1 MARQRF
7 LITLRWSDMD
17 AYGHVNNVQFLRLL
31 EDARVLAFHGHDP
44 EGEDN
49 DLLSTGLIVAR
60 HEIDYLTPLH
70 YRPDPVAIDLWVSSI
85 AGAHFDMDY
94 EVLDD
99 GGRPVVYARAQ
110 STMVAYTLATGRPRR
125 FTSAERELLRDWQ
138 DAPIRLRSHRRGRRG
153 AQPDTPPARG
163 ETGHR
168 DGDPHP

>member
-1 MARQRF
+1 MSRQRF

-44 EGEDN
+44 EDADN

-70 YRPDPVAIDLWVSSI
+70 YRPEPVAIDLWVSSI
-85 AGAHFDMDY
+85 AGAHFEMDY

-99 GGRPVVYARAQ
+99 GGERPVVYARAQ
-110 STMVAYTLATGRPRR
+110 STMVAYNLDTGRPRR
-125 FTSAERELLRDWQ
+125 FTSVERDLLRDWQ
-138 DAPIRLRSHRRGRRG
+138 DEPIRLRS
-153 AQPDTPPARG
+153 ARS
-163 ETGHR
+163 GHR
-168 DGDPHP
+168 PGG